1 MTNIS
6 SSKIEELNMRL
17 KKNMEDIGITE
28 IDQDEME
35 IVKYCEL
42 IEDNNLIFRD
52 DSTAIKAGFES
63 KIIHPG
69 YLMSLTNPLV
79 QQILT
84 KSGPDL
90 FSNLV
95 KAFIHVGSEVEFFMP
110 LLMNKK
116 YTIKVEL
123 SEPIE
128 KKGKKGVYC
137 SITFKFS
144 VLDENNN
151 IYAIDNHI
159 CFFRL

>member
-6 SSKIEELNMRL
+6 SSKIEELNGRL
-17 KKNMEDIGITE
+17 KKNMEEIGITE
-28 IDQDEME
+28 IKPNEME
-35 IVKYCEL
+35 ILKYCEL

-52 DSTAIKAGFES
+52 DSTAIKAGFEG

-84 KSGPDL
+84 KNGPDL

-95 KAFIHVGSEVEFFMP
+95 KAFIHVGSEVDFFKP

-116 YTIKVEL
+116 YKIKAEL

-128 KKGKKGVYC
+128 KKGKKRVYC

-144 VLDENNN
+144 VLDENDD